1 MSKALLYP
9 LGQSISFGR
18 LSLKAKVLWPMLL
31 AASDDQGRGLAEADA
46 VAWHVCP
53 NVREISIDDVPG
65 LLGEM
70 VEQEMIRLYEDS
82 RDRAIYQ
89 VLRWWEF
96 QRHAWAHPSRYEAPE
111 GWTDRIRY
119 QAKGQ
124 GYVAENWDHSGGY
137 AEAVVSDE
145 PPDEQPEDNQAGD
158 EVRSEVGSEVG
169 RSLPTPT
176 TQLNSTQLNS
186 TQDKTSPANAGADAP
201 SPDSP
206 EPEIPKP
213 RPPTSFQEWIGYVHK
228 PPEGS
233 NTVAVLVRMHEY
245 LYPGRS
251 PPEFGYMGKVAK
263 AIGGA
268 GHLAELLWTHSAKP
282 PTGDVLAYIQA
293 AEKRR
298 KERGNGSSRRHSQAG
313 EKINIQGYT
322 PRAADPSEFYDDEP
336 APGGV

>member
-1 MSKALLYP
+1 MSKALLYE

-53 NVREISIDDVPG
+53 NVQEIGIDDVPG
-65 LLGEM
+65 LLSEM
-70 VEQEMIRLYEDS
+70 VEQEMIQLYEDS

-124 GYVAENWDHSGGY
+124 GYVAENWDHPGGF

-145 PPDEQPEDNQAGD
+145 PPDVQPDDSATEDELPTEVHS
-158 EVRSEVGSEVG
+158 EVRSD
-169 RSLPTPT
+169 LPTPT
-176 TQLNSTQLNS
+176 TKLNSTKLNS
-186 TQDKTSPANAGADAP
+186 TKDNKGPANAGADAP
-201 SPDSP
+201 STFPDWL
-206 EPEIPKP
+206 K
-213 RPPTSFQEWIGYVHK
+213 RVQQPPD
-228 PPEGS
+228 GS
-233 NTVAVLVRMHEY
+233 NRTAVLVEMHQV
-245 LYPGRS
+245 LYPGRD
-251 PPEFGYMGKVAK
+251 PPDFGYMGKTAK
-263 AIGGA
+263 SIGGA
-268 GHLAELLWTHSAKP
+268 GYMAELLWKHSTKP

-298 KERGNGSSRRHSQAG
+298 KERGNGGNRRYSQAG
-313 EKINIQGYT
+313 QKISIQGYT
-322 PRAADPSEFYDDEP
+322 PRAADPSDFYTKEELEQFESGD
-336 APGGV
+336 V